1 MEAIDLINHQKREE
15 HIARRR
21 EVNRLTK
28 AVLNEKDRADEKEEK
43 LRQKLETVKLADQ
56 EAAQEGQY
64 NFFSSFNCHFRFFL

>member
-64 NFFSSFNCHFRFFL
+64 NIFLSLN

>member
-28 AVLNEKDRADEKEEK
+28 AVFKEKGRAEEKEEK
-43 LRQKLETVKLADQ
+43 LREKLETVKLADQ
-56 EAAQEGQY
+56 EAEKEGQ
-64 NFFSSFNCHFRFFL
+64 